1 MYVPNDEHLQMPL
14 FGGINSLPEKLR
26 ERLKNSWAGTFYYK
40 VFVHIPE
47 EIFAILYSDK
57 PSRPNIPINVLVG
70 LEILKAG
77 FGWSDEEMYDHFC
90 YDVQVRYALGYRVL
104 GEGHFELRTV
114 YNFRQRVTQHMQE
127 TGENLFEKAF
137 EQVADEQI
145 AAFGLKT
152 KTLRMDSTAIASN
165 IREMTRLQLLVE
177 VLQRVHRMLSPAD
190 KERYAEAF
198 APFIK
203 GSSGQ
208 YLYHLK
214 GETIGEHLQRV
225 GELMRRL
232 VKELAADYGEQ
243 PAYQV
248 LERVYREHFTV
259 EETGLRPKEGKELS
273 AGSLQSPDDWE
284 ATYREKRGEGHV
296 GYVTNV
302 TETCDPENDLQ
313 LIVKVQ
319 TESNTT
325 DDAAMLNEALPD
337 LKKRTD
343 VEQMHTDGGY
353 NGPEVDET
361 MRKQGV
367 DHVQS
372 AIRGRKPSEEQL
384 GLDDFDWETNPDGEP
399 QHVACP
405 QGQRAEVTPGRK
417 AHRYRAGFDAAECQ
431 ECPFLDR
438 CRTEPLKRTPE
449 RVLYFSQQDVNV
461 ALRRQRSAEA
471 RDSGQNLR
479 PAVEATVRSI
489 KHPTGNGKVSVRGKP
504 RVSMAMIGSAFMSNA
519 RRIHRYLDAKRAKEA
534 EKRAREQTGRR
545 PELMDSLFAHLWA
558 RIRHTLPSLPLHF
571 RLSWA
576 CGG

>member
-1 MYVPNDEHLQMPL
+1 M
-14 FGGINSLPEKLR
+14 FGSINSLPKKLQR
-26 ERLKNSWAGTFYYK
+26 RLKNSWAGTFYRE
-40 VFVHIPE
+40 VFVRIPE
-47 EIFAILYSDK
+47 EIFAVLYSDK

-90 YDVQVRYALGYRVL
+90 YDIQVRYALGYRDL
-104 GEGHFELRTV
+104 GEGHFELRTI
-114 YNFRQRVTQHMQE
+114 YNFRQRVTRHMQE
-127 TGENLFEKAF
+127 TGENLFEIAF

-177 VLQRVHRMLSPAD
+177 VLQRVHRMLNPAD
-190 KERYAEAF
+190 QQRYAEAF
-198 APFIK
+198 APYLK

-214 GETIGEHLQRV
+214 GETVSEHLQRI
-225 GELMRRL
+225 GELMQRL
-232 VKELAADYGEQ
+232 VEELAADYGGM

-248 LERVYREHFTV
+248 LVRVYGEHFTV
-259 EETGLRPKEGKELS
+259 EETGLRPKEGSELS

-296 GYVTNV
+296 GYVVNA

-319 TESNTT
+319 TEPNNT

-337 LKKRTD
+337 LEEQTD
-343 VEQMHTDGGY
+343 IEQMETDGGY
-353 NGPEVDET
+353 NSPEVDET
-361 MRKQGV
+361 MREHGV

-372 AIRGRKPSEEQL
+372 AIRGRQPSEDRL
-384 GLDDFDWETNPDGEP
+384 GLDEFDWETNPDGEP
-399 QHVACP
+399 QHVTCP
-405 QGQRAEVTPGRK
+405 RGQQAKVTQGRK
-417 AHRYRAGFDAAECQ
+417 AHRYRAAFDDAECQ

-438 CRTEPLKRTPE
+438 CRTKPLKRTPE
-449 RVLYFSQQDVNV
+449 RVLRFSQQDVNV

-471 RDSGQNLR
+471 RNSGQNLR
-479 PAVEATVRSI
+479 AAVEATMWSL
-489 KHPTGNGKVSVRGKP
+489 KHPSGNGKVSVRGRP
-504 RVSMAMIGSAFMSNA
+504 RVSMTMIGSAFMSNA
-519 RRIHRYLDAKRAKEA
+519 RRIHRHLADRRRAERA
-534 EKRAREQTGRR
+534 QEMEKRARDGARHQ
-545 PELMDSLFAHLWA
+545 PESTDSLFAHLLA
-558 RIRHTLPSLPLHF
+558 RIRNALPSLLLHF

-576 CGG
+576 YSA